1 MFRKGKILLV
11 IGIILM
17 CSSFYFSSI
26 DNSAAT
32 MLTRVIGGIC
42 VVVDYVM
49 FRHPDSQQAE

>member
-17 CSSFYFSSI
+17 CSSFYFSSV
-26 DNSAAT
+26 DNSTAT

-42 VVVDYVM
+42 ILVDYVM
-49 FRHPDSQQAE
+49 FRHPDSQPEE